1 MSGNAAIASFR
12 LGGIDGVSRESDK
25 YDMALRALGWKVV
38 TVAGD
43 GPADRLVPGLAMD
56 APAPPT
62 RREVEDALADVDVA
76 LVMNLCSLPLNPA
89 AASVVAAVL
98 RGRPAV
104 LVHFDLPWQRARFA
118 SMPPPPDD
126 AAWAHVTI
134 NRRSERELA
143 EHGIAATTVYNA
155 FDVEAAP
162 VPKRE
167 ARRQLGLDFNR
178 RVVLQPTRAI
188 ERKNV
193 PAGLQLAEHLNAVYW
208 LTGPAE
214 EGYGPVLESVLSQ
227 AKVPVV
233 RRSVEDMA
241 VAYGACDVVAFP
253 STVEGFGNPVVESAV
268 HRRPIAVGSYP
279 VLDELQEFGFEWLL
293 AGSPADVAHVLDDPD
308 RLAAMVER
316 NHEAARRHF
325 SLASLPERIGAL
337 FESRGWSP

>member
-1 MSGNAAIASFR
+1 MSFR

-38 TVAGD
+38 TVAGA
-43 GPADRLVPGLAMD
+43 GPVDRLVPGLAID
-56 APAPPT
+56 APGPPS
-62 RREVEDALADVDVA
+62 RAEVEGAVGDVDVA

-89 AASVVAAVL
+89 AADVVASVL

-104 LVHFDLPWQRARFA
+104 LVHFDLPWQRERFA
-118 SMPPPPDD
+118 AMPPPPDD
-126 AAWAHVTI
+126 AAWAHVVI
-134 NRRSERELA
+134 NRRSALELA
-143 EHGIAATTVYNA
+143 ERGIRATTIYNA
-155 FDVEAAP
+155 FDVGALR
-162 VPKRE
+162 VSRE
-167 ARRQLGLDFNR
+167 DARRTMGLDLNC

-193 PAGLQLAEHLNAVYW
+193 PVGLQLAEALNAVFW

-214 EGYGPVLESVLSQ
+214 EGYGPVLDTLLSG
-227 AKVPVV
+227 ARVPVV
-233 RRSVEDMA
+233 HEPVDDMA

-279 VLDELQEFGFEWLL
+279 VLEELREFGFEWLP
-293 AGSPADVAHVLDDPD
+293 AGSPSAVAACLDDHD
-308 RLAAMVER
+308 RLAAMLER

-325 SLASLPERIGAL
+325 SLAALPDRLGAL